1 MRYIIEQICETITEK
16 QPGTNDEA
24 IVLVNGFEQLEYYVE
39 LATALESQY
48 NGSKYSINIKLAK
61 KKWNEFFKSS
71 STKSQDIQMMQQHEW
86 IADKESVT
94 FYRNQHNVDILVL
107 LGTENEDTG
116 GLANCFQITPD
127 SLLSRLGGSYHKI
140 FKKCFTLD
148 LGTDAEQCIDKAYK
162 SLFEYVPADICK
174 LSNFADKWNGMFSTI
189 NEFCEEFGKSLQVW
203 GMPNRVDIPLKPSD
217 FSKKRNILRDE
228 REFISGKFFQ
238 CLSQKKYSGLQKK
251 VAEYELNGHYA
262 GSSTNWLAYGL
273 ANYKE
278 FSKVL
283 LEFARG
289 ENVAENR
296 LRLLKVDYSIVNDIL
311 KLKISD
317 PKNGKISETSVT
329 GDPLTVMLSTAL
341 SALQEAKKN
350 NKVEISKIQFHFKDA
365 SIVTGYTDIDD
376 PEKKELFVEIWKNIC
391 IHVNGIFEFINQS
404 EWTAFGNTIDII
416 CDTEEFF
423 DPKKADIQTDS
434 IVSVATG
441 TNTLN
446 KIMFDVSV
454 LDNNGNMLISNK
466 GTEDKAMDYHY
477 SWKFSP
483 DASWLFDF
491 KDIASEELFVNAGAK
506 NVPIGVMKCV
516 KNTTVMRS
524 EEEFFDLYGEESVDF
539 SFDLTK
545 LISDR
550 LRNAEYEV
558 KQYIVSFDHLGAAFC
573 KLVREISE
581 TGFYNC
587 LRSNVITTFYQQYT
601 KIADSILQ
609 YKFSENQEWIK
620 DTYLQAFTILDSAH
634 YIVDEADPEC
644 VIIPPWHPAAIQKIK
659 DQKRFLI
666 DGLSQKMAEADQ
678 ANLLLN
684 IPNLIEHF
692 TRMTEIQS
700 TIDLFPAKGND
711 YMGILG
717 TFGNFCVYGNE
728 KYTTLVRTRVKDILR
743 KEAIYDE
750 EFKASELT
758 QMNDDAKMLYDVLL
772 DYHKAMPSVKCS
784 LNIVFLNPPELQP
797 IISAVSKYTKD
808 IRIKDE
814 TAAINMKLSILVRPE
829 NKGGKNYLTYWM
841 DEYFSED
848 KNTNV
853 RIYMNEW
860 SNYNELSKLMPENS
874 DIVFNMDLLHA
885 ASFHFIPSP
894 GKTTSKITDC
904 RFPIVYKPSPLSKT
918 STKRKIELTQTQ
930 FSVSFKYS
938 QVARYK
944 KNPENAPMEAEYLAV
959 RETAVD
965 EETKRIIDL
974 LHTKAYWV
982 VCIDKVMDG
991 ALLRGK
997 KEETPYNII
1006 GFSTGK
1012 GMYGQYNLTITARN
1026 SILETV
1032 ERKLKDRLKRLFKW
1046 QDTNIDEAVQIIM
1059 NEARGLDGISL
1070 LSAVNQ
1076 TSTNIHEFMAY
1087 VLTSLREKKVVSN
1100 SALRVIIHLDSYK
1113 HWFDNSEKEESS
1125 ERPDFLLLSVD
1136 PDGEALKLHAE
1147 ILECKIASY
1156 KNADQHI
1163 EKAVRQVE
1171 HGFNQLKSLFDPQS
1185 TSIERRYWFA
1195 QLYRALV
1202 FAQVTFSDNSEE
1214 FFELS
1219 GKLRT
1224 ILDGNFE
1231 IDWSGNILGYWIDMP
1246 GNQEET
1252 RNINDIAVH
1261 HIPQQCI
1268 QELLLDTSNSTY
1280 IDIDKEI
1287 LDMVDDELGSAIKK
1301 EAEEEIEK
1309 ERQAIINRRK
1319 IKEKEIETP
1328 IQTTANR
1335 KTVVEVELPVEKHKE
1350 ADTQLVQT
1358 KQVAPN
1364 NVIATADIIQ
1374 NQSDES
1380 NSAEQKVATEQTIVL
1395 SDANLDS
1402 EPNRDEMISNTF
1414 LNDVRILIGEDR
1426 NGNDVCWEFGH
1437 KGLSNRHLLITGTS
1451 GQGKTYCIQTMLYE
1465 LSKTNIS
1472 MVVFDYTEGF
1482 RRDQLEKKFIDKMSS
1497 RIDEQVIYF
1506 TGVPINPFKRHEI
1519 EIAGMK
1525 APEKISDVAQR
1536 IASTLTHV
1544 YDFGEQQFAAIYEAC
1559 SSGLSKYGDQMNMK
1573 YLESELNASTNK
1585 AAKTVVSKMLPF
1597 LHSVEFSNT
1606 QCDWEDILYNTT
1618 GKLTIFQLT
1627 SFVRDI
1633 QVIITEFMLWDMW
1646 HYTKKNGSKDKPFAV
1661 VLDEAQN
1668 LSHADNSPSG
1678 MILTEGRKFGWSA
1691 WYATQ
1696 SLKVLNDDEVTR
1708 LMQSAFKLYFKPTDS
1723 EIIPMAKQLNPND
1736 ANEWRSPLSN
1746 LKKGECIVVGDRIQR
1761 DGIFKPSRPTLT
1773 HVTSFEER

>member
-1 MRYIIEQICETITEK
+1 MRFIIEQVCETIEEK
-16 QPGTNDEA
+16 QPDTNDETL
-24 IVLVNGFEQLEYYVE
+24 VLVNGFEQLSYYAE
-39 LATALESQY
+39 LAATLEKKY
-48 NGSKYSINIKLAK
+48 NDSKYSINIKLAK
-61 KKWNEFFKSS
+61 RKWDEL
-71 STKSQDIQMMQQHEW
+71 STSASTRLQDIQMMQQHGW
-86 IADKESVT
+86 VADKESVT
-94 FYRNQHNVDILVL
+94 FYRNQHNVDILIL
-107 LGTENEDTG
+107 LGTEDEEDTG

-127 SLLSRLGGSYHKI
+127 SLLARLGDAYHKI

-148 LGTDAEQCIDKAYK
+148 LEADAQRCIDKAYK

-174 LSNFADKWNGMFSTI
+174 LSNFADKWDGIFDTI
-189 NEFCEEFGKSLQVW
+189 NEFCEEFGKNLQAW
-203 GMPNRVDIPLKPSD
+203 GMPNRINVPLKPSD
-217 FSKKRNILRDE
+217 FKKVRNVLHDE

-238 CLSQKKYSGLQKK
+238 RLSQKKYLGLQKK
-251 VAEYELNGHYA
+251 IAEYESNGYYA
-262 GSSTNWLAYGL
+262 GNGTNWHAYGL
-273 ANYKE
+273 ANYTE
-278 FSKVL
+278 FAKVL

-296 LRLLKVDYSIVNDIL
+296 RRLVNVDYAIIDDIL

-317 PKNGKISETSVT
+317 PKNGRISETSVT
-329 GDPLTVMLSTAL
+329 GDPFTIILSTGLA
-341 SALQEAKKN
+341 ALQDAKKSD
-350 NKVEISKIQFHFKDA
+350 KDEISEIRFHFKDA
-365 SIVTGYTDIDD
+365 CIVTGYTDVDD
-376 PEKKELFVEIWKNIC
+376 SEKKALLVEVWKNIC
-391 IHVNGIFEFINQS
+391 VHVNGIFEFISQS
-404 EWTAFGNTIDII
+404 EWKAFGNSIDIT
-416 CDTEEFF
+416 CDTEDFF
-423 DPKKADIQTDS
+423 NPQKAEDQINS
-434 IVSVATG
+434 VVSVSTG

-446 KIMFDVSV
+446 KILFDISV
-454 LDNNGNMLISNK
+454 LDSNGNLLSN
-466 GTEDKAMDYHY
+466 DKANADKLMSYHY
-477 SWKFSP
+477 VWKFSP
-483 DASWLFDF
+483 DAAWLFDF
-491 KDIASEELFVNAGAK
+491 KDIVSEELFTNIGAK
-506 NVPIGVMKCV
+506 CIPIGIMKCA
-516 KNTTVMRS
+516 KNTTVIRS
-524 EEEFFDLYGEESVDF
+524 EEEFFDLYEEESVDF
-539 SFDLTK
+539 SFDLNK
-545 LISDR
+545 MIFKR
-550 LRNAEYEV
+550 LEKSEYEV
-558 KQYIVSFDHLGAAFC
+558 KSYIGAFDYLGEAFC
-573 KLVREISE
+573 KFVREMSE
-581 TGFYNC
+581 KGFYNC
-587 LRSNVITTFYQQYT
+587 MCSNVITNFYQRYT
-601 KIADSILQ
+601 EIANSILQ

-620 DTYLQAFTILDSAH
+620 DAYLQAFSILDSAN
-634 YIVDEADPEC
+634 YIEDEADPEC

-666 DGLSQKMAEADQ
+666 DGLSQKIALADEKG
-678 ANLLLN
+678 LPIN
-684 IPNLIEHF
+684 ITNLIEHF

-700 TIDLFPAKGND
+700 TIDLFPANGND
-711 YMGILG
+711 YMGVLG
-717 TFGNFCVYGNE
+717 TFGNFCVYGDE
-728 KYTTLVRTRVKDILR
+728 KNTVLVRTRVKDVLR

-758 QMNDDAKMLYDVLL
+758 QMNDDAKMLYDILL
-772 DYHKAMPSVKCS
+772 DYNKAMPSVRCS

-797 IISAVSKYTKD
+797 IISAISKYTKD
-808 IRIKDE
+808 IRLEDE
-814 TAAINMKLSILVRPE
+814 TVAINMKLFILVRPE

-848 KNTNV
+848 KYINV

-894 GKTTSKITDC
+894 GRATSKITDC

-930 FSVSFKYS
+930 FSVAFKYS

-944 KNPENAPMEAEYLAV
+944 KNPEKAPKEEKYLAV
-959 RETAVD
+959 RETSVD
-965 EETKRIIDL
+965 EETKRIIDM

-991 ALLRGK
+991 ALLRGRK
-997 KEETPYNII
+997 GEMPYNII

-1032 ERKLKDRLKRLFKW
+1032 ERKLRDRLKRLFKW
-1046 QDTNIDEAVQIIM
+1046 QDTDINKAVQIVM

-1076 TSTNIHEFMAY
+1076 KSTNIHEFVAY
-1087 VLTSLREKKVVSN
+1087 VLTSLREKKSASN
-1100 SALRVIIHLDSYK
+1100 SALKVIIHLDSYK
-1113 HWFDNSEKEESS
+1113 HWFDNSEKDDNSK
-1125 ERPDFLLLSVD
+1125 RPDFLLLSVD
-1136 PDGEALKLHAE
+1136 SSGESLKLRAE
-1147 ILECKIASY
+1147 ILECKTALY

-1163 EKAVRQVE
+1163 QKAVEQVE
-1171 HGFNQLKSLFDPQS
+1171 HGLKQLQSLFDPKS

-1231 IDWSGNILGYWIDMP
+1231 IDWTGSVLGYWVDMI
-1246 GNQEET
+1246 GDQEKNT
-1252 RNINDIAVH
+1252 DIHGITVH
-1261 HIPQQCI
+1261 HISQQCI
-1268 QELLLDTSNSTY
+1268 QELLLNMPNTAY
-1280 IDIDKEI
+1280 VDIDESVM
-1287 LDMVDDELGSAIKK
+1287 DMVDDETSSVIKK
-1301 EAEEEIEK
+1301 EAEEKIEK
-1309 ERQAIINRRK
+1309 ERQAIIDRRK
-1319 IKEKEIETP
+1319 AKEIKLQVQQTDNPKIIVGTEHSVQNYKETE
-1328 IQTTANR
+1328 IKNGIVQSNSDDVI
-1335 KTVVEVELPVEKHKE
+1335 KT
-1350 ADTQLVQT
+1350 
-1358 KQVAPN
+1358 
-1364 NVIATADIIQ
+1364 IGSADIIQ
-1374 NQSDES
+1374 SQSDES
-1380 NSAEQKVATEQTIVL
+1380 KFSDQESILKPTLAVSNLTSKSIREKTL
-1395 SDANLDS
+1395 SNGS
-1402 EPNRDEMISNTF
+1402 
-1414 LNDVRILIGEDR
+1414 LNDVRVLIGKDR
-1426 NGNDVCWEFGH
+1426 NSNDVCWEFGH
-1437 KGLSNRHLLITGTS
+1437 KGLPNRHLLITGTS

-1465 LSKTNIS
+1465 LSKTDIS

-1482 RRDQLEKKFIDKMSS
+1482 RRDQLEKKFIDKMSD

-1559 SSGLSKYGDQMNMK
+1559 SNGLSKYGDQMSMK

-1597 LHSVEFSNT
+1597 LHSVEFSST
-1606 QCDWEDILYNTT
+1606 QCDWENILYNTS

-1646 HYTKKNGSKDKPFAV
+1646 HYTKKNGSKDNPFAV

-1708 LMQSAFKLYFKPTDS
+1708 LMQAAFKLYFKPTDS

-1746 LKKGECIVVGDRIQR
+1746 LKKGECIVIGDRIQR

-1773 HVTSFEER
+1773 HVTAFEER